1 MQKGGLKGVVKQN
14 GSNLSGGQKQK
25 LMLARALIKKP
36 AVLIL
41 DEATA
46 NIDTFSEYRIF
57 KNLEK
62 LYNNATII
70 VISHKLDQIEEFIDR
85 RIDFEKLNE
94 S

>member
-1 MQKGGLKGVVKQN
+1 MKGVVKQN

>member
-1 MQKGGLKGVVKQN
+1 MQKGGLKGIVKQN

-36 AVLIL
+36 AILIL

-57 KNLEK
+57 KNL
-62 LYNNATII
+62 
-70 VISHKLDQIEEFIDR
+70 
-85 RIDFEKLNE
+85 
-94 S
+94 